1 MTENKLTSRT
11 RKTEKRPRGG
21 MFVSLRWRMTL
32 PVFIVALI
40 IAMIGAY
47 LIAGNLTQGL
57 DISQQNVL
65 LQSSQATQERA
76 ASLYRRQAYEAQ
88 QVAFT
93 IGAAEAVLGNNA
105 TALEDMLTVR
115 ATAGQQDAVIV
126 TNRAGMEVLGVQA
139 VNVQGESRY
148 ALSTG
153 TDLSTEPLI
162 RSTLDDGYNGATGLM
177 ITPNGVMLF
186 TSTRIIFGDEI
197 VGVALVGQLLSR
209 VLEDLQASAYTDLA
223 LYGSDGTLLATTFDS
238 QVSRSDL
245 QISNE
250 LFIQS
255 LRSVREVPIADVQ
268 VGEGVYRAA
277 YQPFIYGDLT
287 VNAPL
292 GVIAAVMNDN
302 VPFITEVGRQLVA
315 LFAAALT
322 GGVVFFAYMYISR
335 VSKRAENVRTAAVAM
350 AAGENVRTGMRAREE
365 IGAIGQALD
374 EYADAVD
381 VEREYAQRRQDKLEK
396 VLRRQRREYTYVIAV
411 LESMPNGV
419 IVQAMDGRVMLM
431 NDEARRLLGSQ
442 RVYRS
447 SGLHEL
453 ADVVAENLGA
463 ALAPGLYALGDP
475 RRIGIDERMLTAQ
488 AAAIL
493 SVTDTRLG
501 TVILLNDITAQVQ
514 QERERE
520 ALLHRI
526 ASDIQQPL
534 MNLARVG
541 ARSQSNMVN
550 AFARELARHTVTL
563 QKTIVEMQDIA
574 QIDSISLKRTQ
585 RAVHLE
591 TLVWALA
598 NEWRQVALVND
609 LKLHVMID
617 QRDLYVLGD
626 ERRLRWAIG
635 NLLDNAIK
643 YTTAG
648 GALTLEIKAE
658 GNGMANLRVRDNG
671 VGISKQE
678 LPYVFTRFFRGTPT
692 TRTGEI
698 LRVPGMGQGLHTAQQ
713 IFNAHGGKLA
723 IRSTQS
729 IGTAAYFSLPLT
741 APDSM
746 YITPYFDADMD
757 GDTMKLSEAEFVEL
771 ERKFEKLEK

>member
-1 MTENKLTSRT
+1 MTENKPISRNQNSD
-11 RKTEKRPRGG
+11 KRRRSG

-32 PVFIVALI
+32 PVFLLALV
-40 IAMIGAY
+40 IAMVGAY

-65 LQSSQATQERA
+65 LQSSQSTQERA
-76 ASLYRRQAYEAQ
+76 ASLYRRQLYEAQ

-93 IGAAEAVLGNNA
+93 VGAAEAVLGNNA

-115 ATAGQQDAVIV
+115 AAAGEQDAVIV
-126 TNRAGMEVLGVQA
+126 TNRAGIEVLGVQTITSP
-139 VNVQGESRY
+139 NDTRY

-153 TDLSTEPLI
+153 TDLSSEPLV
-162 RSTLDDGYNGATGLM
+162 RSALDDGYNGATGLM

-186 TSTRIIFGDEI
+186 TSTRIIFGDET
-197 VGVALVGQLLSR
+197 VGVALVGQTLSH

-223 LYGSDGTLLATTFDS
+223 LYGADGDLLATTFDP
-238 QVSRSDL
+238 QVSRSEL
-245 QISNE
+245 QIPNE
-250 LFIQS
+250 LFIQA

-268 VGEGVYRAA
+268 IGEGVYRAA
-277 YQPFIYGDLT
+277 YQPFVYGDLT

-322 GGVVFFAYMYISR
+322 GAVVFFAYLYISR
-335 VSKRAENVRTAAVAM
+335 VSKRAEKVRTAAIGL
-350 AAGENVRTGMRAREE
+350 AAGENVRTGMKAREE

-374 EYADAVD
+374 DYADAVE
-381 VEREYAQRRQDKLEK
+381 VEREFAHRRQDKLEK
-396 VLRRQRREYTYVIAV
+396 ILRRQRREYAYVIAV
-411 LESMPNGV
+411 LESMPDGV

-453 ADVVAENLGA
+453 ADIVADQLGA
-463 ALAPGLYALGDP
+463 SLAPGLYALGDP
-475 RRIGIDERMLTAQ
+475 RRIGIDERMLSAQ
-488 AAAIL
+488 AAAIM
-493 SVTDTRLG
+493 SVTDMRLG
-501 TVILLNDITAQVQ
+501 TVILLRDITEQVQ
-514 QERERE
+514 QERERD
-520 ALLHRI
+520 ALLHRL
-526 ASDIQQPL
+526 AADIQQPL

-541 ARSQSNMVN
+541 SRSQSNMVN
-550 AFARELARHTVTL
+550 AFARELARHTVAL
-563 QKTIVEMQDIA
+563 QKTIVEMQDISH
-574 QIDSISLKRTQ
+574 IDSLSLKRTQ
-585 RAVHLE
+585 RAVQLE

-609 LKLHVMID
+609 LKLHVIID
-617 QRDLYVLGD
+617 QHDLYVLGD

-643 YTTAG
+643 YTPAG
-648 GALTLEIKAE
+648 GALTLEIKPEAD
-658 GNGMANLRVRDNG
+658 GMANLRVRDNG
-671 VGISKQE
+671 VGIAKQE

-692 TRTGEI
+692 TRSGEV

-713 IFNAHGGKLA
+713 IFSAHGGKLA
-723 IRSTQS
+723 VRSTQG
-729 IGTAAYFSLPLT
+729 IGTAVYFSLPLT
-741 APDSM
+741 APDSL
-746 YITPYFDADMD
+746 YITRFDADME
-757 GDTMKLSEAEFVEL
+757 GDTVKLSEAEFIEL